1 MAVVWI
7 PSMMRELT
15 AGQDRVR
22 APGATVAEVIDALET
37 AHPGVKERLLV
48 RGQLAPGV
56 MVAVDGKRALR
67 GLQEHVGEESEVRF
81 LPIMAGG

>member
-15 AGQDRVR
+15 AGQEKVR
-22 APGATVAEVIDALET
+22 APGATLGEVIEAIERV
-37 AHPGVKERLLV
+37 HPGVRDRLLS
-48 RGQLAPGV
+48 RGGLAPGV
-56 MVAVDGKRALR
+56 MAMVDGKRALR